1 MSTPFQP
8 MQAISPQWT
17 PFSGVDPAEGKSTSG
32 TIFSDVFKSAIDNV
46 RQTDEEHSKMEYL
59 LSTGQLDNPAQL
71 TIAAYKAQAS
81 LQLLIQLR
89 NKAVDC
95 YNELMRVNL

>member
-8 MQAISPQWT
+8 IQSISPQWGA
-17 PFSGVDPAEGKSTSG
+17 FSAGVTAETKSTSG
-32 TIFSDVFKSAIDNV
+32 SLFSDIFKSAIDNV
-46 RQTDEEHSKMEYL
+46 RQTDDEHSRMEYL

-71 TIAAYKAQAS
+71 SIAAYKAQAS

-89 NKAVDC
+89 NKAVDS
-95 YNELMRVNL
+95 YNELMRINL